1 MSAITRPPMRNP
13 VELLRR
19 RIEQRVHAATRPA
32 TGFALDL
39 DTPPGDPGLFGPD
52 AVCWTIHDDF
62 PAMMIGGIRAL
73 ILQALHPLA
82 LAGVL
87 EHSIFLEDMRGR
99 LARTAQFIAGTTF
112 GSVRDANGLIDRVN
126 RIHGEIVGVAP
137 DGRPYAARDPAL
149 LRWVHVAEV
158 SSFLAA
164 YLAYADAG
172 LSAADQDRY
181 VAETAT
187 IARRLGATEVPETR
201 AALDACI
208 DACRP
213 QWVASARMH
222 AAIDQLLTHRDASRA
237 DRHAMRLFVAAAVQ
251 LLPPAARTL
260 MAGAPGRR
268 HALVVPTAHVA
279 SRVLRWAIR
288 QTAGRRARA
297 RVAEAVCNIS
307 SNPGEI

>member
-1 MSAITRPPMRNP
+1 MPAPLD
-13 VELLRR
+13 LLRR
-19 RIEQRVHAATRPA
+19 RIEQRVWAATRPD

-39 DTPPGDPGLFGPD
+39 SHPPGDPGLFGPA

-82 LAGVL
+82 LTGVL
-87 EHSIFLEDMRGR
+87 QHSIFMQDMRGR
-99 LARTAQFIAGTTF
+99 LARTAQFITGTTF
-112 GSVRDANGLIDRVN
+112 GSVRDASGLIDRVN
-126 RIHGEIVGVAP
+126 RIHRDIAGVAP
-137 DGRPYAARDPAL
+137 DGRPYAARDPDL

-172 LSAADQDRY
+172 LSGADQDRY
-181 VAETAT
+181 LAETAT
-187 IARRLGATEVPETR
+187 IARRLGATDVPENR
-201 AALDACI
+201 AAVDACI

-213 QWVASARMH
+213 QWVASASMH
-222 AAIDQLLTHRDASRA
+222 TAIGQLLTHRDASRA

-260 MAGAPGRR
+260 MTGALGRR
-268 HALVVPTAHVA
+268 HGLVVPATRVA
-279 SRVLRWAIR
+279 CRVLRWAIR
-288 QTAGRRARA
+288 QTAGQRARA
-297 RVAEAVCNIS
+297 RVASVVCNMSPEPRKI
-307 SNPGEI
+307 